1 MSVIP
6 LFLIS
11 LLLPMGF
18 LARRIT
24 RPVLSNVL
32 TWLGLLCLGLGS
44 SFFVFALLREVALLA
59 TQGFHGLWPSKSAV
73 APLAGFRTDTAL
85 LVPVMGLLV
94 TLRILQCP
102 TDCGGGQRRCA
113 NCQPACRL
121 AWISDRTDQ

>member
-32 TWLGLLCLGLGS
+32 TWLGLLCMGLGS
-44 SFFVFALLREVALLA
+44 SLFVFALLREVALLA
-59 TQGFHGLWPSKSAV
+59 AQGFYGLWPSVS
-73 APLAGFRTDTAL
+73 PAGALSSFRTDTAL
-85 LVPVMGLLV
+85 LVPVLGLLV
-94 TLRILQCP
+94 TLW
-102 TDCGGGQRRCA
+102 GFSNARRTAAVVNAAIPFVAVVA
-113 NCQPACRL
+113 N
-121 AWISDRTDQ
+121 